1 MFLHEDS
8 QAYRDAE
15 DARFGKQGGG
25 WIRTPRNDNTM
36 VASFEEFKK
45 ICEGCTVTVITANTP
60 EEKAAQEWRIWKAKQ
75 EHEDRRWKLEQQ
87 LGFDPDKYADYD

>member
-25 WIRTPRNDNTM
+25 SIRTPRNDNTM
-36 VASFEEFKK
+36 IASFKDFEK
-45 ICEGCTVTVITANTP
+45 IRDGMTVTVITANTP
-60 EEKAAQEWRIWKAKQ
+60 EEKAAQEYRIWKSNQ
-75 EHEDRRWKLEQQ
+75 EQADRDWKLEQQ
-87 LGFDPDKYADYD
+87 LGFNPYKDYDYD